1 MAIRTPYTT
10 MTNDPVWRTLRWVV
24 WGGAALLLLAPLI
37 AMRFTREVDWS
48 PVDFLVMGTL
58 LALVGGAYELAVRVA
73 RTHVYVIAFGVAAG
87 TAFLTIW
94 ANLAVGIVGEPAEP
108 INRLYFGVVAVAVIG
123 AALARLRPAG
133 MARAMLA
140 AALAQAAGSVVGLF
154 ADGVTVFV
162 LTAVFAVLWL
172 VSAALF
178 HRAAKQTATAG
189 TPR

>member
-1 MAIRTPYTT
+1 MAIPTPNATIA
-10 MTNDPVWRTLRWVV
+10 NDPVWRTLRWVV

-48 PVDFLVMGTL
+48 PLDFLVMGVL
-58 LALVGGAYELAVRVA
+58 LALVGGAYELAVRIA
-73 RTHVYVIAFGVAAG
+73 RSHVYVIAFGVAVG

-108 INRLYFGVVAVAVIG
+108 INRIYFGVVAVAVLG
-123 AALARLRPAG
+123 ATLARLRPAG

-140 AALAQAAGSVVGLF
+140 AALAQAAGSVVGLV
-154 ADGVTVFV
+154 ADGTTVFV

-178 HRAAKQTATAG
+178 RRAAGPPETNGAL
-189 TPR
+189 R

>member
-1 MAIRTPYTT
+1 MSIRTAHAT

-24 WGGAALLLLAPLI
+24 WGGAALLLLAPLV

-73 RTHVYVIAFGVAAG
+73 RTHVYVIAFGVAVG

-123 AALARLRPAG
+123 AALTRLRPAG

-140 AALAQAAGSVVGLF
+140 TAIAQAAGSLVGLF

-162 LTAVFAVLWL
+162 LTAAFAVLWL

-178 HRAAKQTATAG
+178 RRAAARSATHGAL
-189 TPR
+189 R

>member
-1 MAIRTPYTT
+1 MAIDTPHTT
-10 MTNDPVWRTLRWVV
+10 IANDPVWRTLRWVV
-24 WGGAALLLLAPLI
+24 WGGAVLLLLAPLI

-48 PVDFLVMGTL
+48 PVDFLVMGVL
-58 LALVGGAYELAVRVA
+58 LALVGGAYELAVRTA
-73 RTHVYVIAFGVAAG
+73 RSHVYVIAFGVAVG
-87 TAFLTIW
+87 TAFLTVW

-108 INRLYFGVVAVAVIG
+108 INRIYFGVVAVAVIG

-140 AALAQAAGSVVGLF
+140 VAVAQAAGSIVGLV
-154 ADGVTVFV
+154 ADGATVFV

-178 HRAAKQTATAG
+178 RRAAAQPAPTGAL
-189 TPR
+189 R

>member
-1 MAIRTPYTT
+1 MSIRTAHAT

-24 WGGAALLLLAPLI
+24 WGGAALLLLAPLV

-73 RTHVYVIAFGVAAG
+73 RTHVYVIAFGVAVG

-123 AALARLRPAG
+123 AALARLRSAG

-140 AALAQAAGSVVGLF
+140 TAIAQAAGSLVGLF

-162 LTAVFAVLWL
+162 LTAAFAVLWL

-178 HRAAKQTATAG
+178 RRAAARSTTHG
-189 TPR
+189 DLR

>member
-1 MAIRTPYTT
+1 MIPHTT
-10 MTNDPVWRTLRWVV
+10 IANDPVWRALRWVV

-37 AMRFTREVDWS
+37 AMRFTDEVDWS

-58 LALVGGAYELAVRVA
+58 LALVGGAYELAVRIA
-73 RTHVYVIAFGVAAG
+73 RTHVYVIAFGVAVA

-94 ANLAVGIVGEPAEP
+94 ADLAVGIVGEPAEP
-108 INRLYFGVVAVAVIG
+108 INRIFFGVVAVAVIG
-123 AALARLRPAG
+123 AVLARLRPAG

-140 AALAQAAGSVVGLF
+140 TAVAQAAASVVALVV
-154 ADGVTVFV
+154 DGATVFV

-178 HRAAKQTATAG
+178 RRAAGQRTAAIGET
-189 TPR
+189 R

>member
-1 MAIRTPYTT
+1 MGIRTPNTT
-10 MTNDPVWRTLRWVV
+10 IANDPVWRTLRWVV

-48 PVDFLVMGTL
+48 PFDFLVMGVL
-58 LALVGGAYELAVRVA
+58 LALVGGAYELAVRTA
-73 RTHVYVIAFGVAAG
+73 RSHVYVIAFGVAVG
-87 TAFLTIW
+87 TAFLTVW

-108 INRLYFGVVAVAVIG
+108 INRIYFGVVAVAVIG

-140 AALAQAAGSVVGLF
+140 AAVAQAAGSIVGLV
-154 ADGVTVFV
+154 ADGASVFV

-178 HRAAKQTATAG
+178 RRAAAQPAPTGAS
-189 TPR
+189 R

>member
-1 MAIRTPYTT
+1 MSIRTAHAT

-24 WGGAALLLLAPLI
+24 WGGAALLLLAPLV

-73 RTHVYVIAFGVAAG
+73 RTHVYVIAFGVAVG

-108 INRLYFGVVAVAVIG
+108 INRIYFGVVAVAVLG

-140 AALAQAAGSVVGLF
+140 TAIAQAAGSLVGLF

-162 LTAVFAVLWL
+162 LTAAFAVLWL

-178 HRAAKQTATAG
+178 RRAAAWSATNGAL
-189 TPR
+189 R

>member
-1 MAIRTPYTT
+1 MAIPTPHTT
-10 MTNDPVWRTLRWVV
+10 IANDPVWRTLRWVV

-48 PVDFLVMGTL
+48 PLDFLVMGVL
-58 LALVGGAYELAVRVA
+58 LALIGGAYELAVRIA
-73 RTHVYVIAFGVAAG
+73 RSHVYVIAFGVAVG

-108 INRLYFGVVAVAVIG
+108 INRIYFGVVAVAVLG
-123 AALARLRPAG
+123 ATLARLRPAG

-140 AALAQAAGSVVGLF
+140 AALAQAAGSVVGLV
-154 ADGVTVFV
+154 ADGTTVFV

-178 HRAAKQTATAG
+178 RRAAGPPETNGAL
-189 TPR
+189 R

>member
-1 MAIRTPYTT
+1 MAIDTPHTT
-10 MTNDPVWRTLRWVV
+10 IANDPVWRTLRWVV

-37 AMRFTREVDWS
+37 AMRFTREVNWS
-48 PVDFLVMGTL
+48 PLDFLVMGVL
-58 LALVGGAYELAVRVA
+58 LALVGGAYELAVRIA
-73 RTHVYVIAFGVAAG
+73 RSHVYVIAFGVAVG

-108 INRLYFGVVAVAVIG
+108 INRIYFGVVAVAVLG
-123 AALARLRPAG
+123 ATLARLRPAG

-140 AALAQAAGSVVGLF
+140 AALAQAAGSIVGLV
-154 ADGVTVFV
+154 ADGTTVFV

-178 HRAAKQTATAG
+178 RRAAGPPETNGA
-189 TPR
+189 PR

>member
-1 MAIRTPYTT
+1 MAIDTPHTT
-10 MTNDPVWRTLRWVV
+10 IANDPVWRTLRWVV

-48 PVDFLVMGTL
+48 PLDFLVMGVL
-58 LALVGGAYELAVRVA
+58 LALVGGAYELAVRIA
-73 RTHVYVIAFGVAAG
+73 RSHVYVIAFGVAVG

-108 INRLYFGVVAVAVIG
+108 INRIYFGVVAVAVLG
-123 AALARLRPAG
+123 ATLARLRPAG

-140 AALAQAAGSVVGLF
+140 AALAQAVGSIVGLV
-154 ADGVTVFV
+154 ADGTTVFV

-178 HRAAKQTATAG
+178 RRAAGPPETNGA
-189 TPR
+189 PR

>member
-1 MAIRTPYTT
+1 MAIDTPHTT
-10 MTNDPVWRTLRWVV
+10 IANDPVWRTLRWVV

-48 PVDFLVMGTL
+48 PLDFLVMGVL

-73 RTHVYVIAFGVAAG
+73 RSHVYVIAFGVAVG
-87 TAFLTIW
+87 TAFLTVW

-108 INRLYFGVVAVAVIG
+108 INRIYFGVVAVAVLG
-123 AALARLRPAG
+123 ATLARLRPAG

-140 AALAQAAGSVVGLF
+140 AALAQAVGSIVGLV
-154 ADGVTVFV
+154 ADGTTVFV

-178 HRAAKQTATAG
+178 RRAAGPPETNGA
-189 TPR
+189 PR

>member
-1 MAIRTPYTT
+1 MAIDTPHTT
-10 MTNDPVWRTLRWVV
+10 IANDPVWRTLRWVV

-48 PVDFLVMGTL
+48 PLDFLVMGVL

-73 RTHVYVIAFGVAAG
+73 RSHVYVIAFGVAVG
-87 TAFLTIW
+87 TAFLTVW

-108 INRLYFGVVAVAVIG
+108 INRIYFGVVAVAVLG
-123 AALARLRPAG
+123 ATLARLRPAG

-140 AALAQAAGSVVGLF
+140 AALAQAAGSVVGLV
-154 ADGVTVFV
+154 ADGTTVFV

-178 HRAAKQTATAG
+178 RRAAGPPETNGA
-189 TPR
+189 PR